1 MSVSGMGIVMVRVGS
16 SVKLGCKVAVS
27 VGIGVT
33 VGVKEGGI
41 AYVRLALGVG
51 VMVPVRVT
59 VGD

>member
-1 MSVSGMGIVMVRVGS
+1 MGIVMVRVGS

-27 VGIGVT
+27 VGIGET
-33 VGVKEGGI
+33 VGVNEGGS

-51 VMVPVRVT
+51 VMVPVWVI